1 MAGSRRLGSDFED
14 EAAELLIEKGFTIV
28 TRRFKA
34 KKGELD
40 LVALEG
46 DQLVFVEVKQRKA
59 GYIPEE
65 SISRQKIERLYSAAR
80 EYLVKTDQPEREFR
94 FDVVA
99 IGFNETRH
107 HRDVFRDHVDLGQP
121 EEFDDDPSEDC

>member
-1 MAGSRRLGSDFED
+1 MRESRRLGSDFED
-14 EAAELLIEKGFTIV
+14 KAAELLIEKGFTVV

-40 LVALEG
+40 LVALDG
-46 DQLVFVEVKQRKA
+46 DHLVFVEVKQRRA

-80 EYLVKTDQPEREFR
+80 EYLIKTDQPEREFR
-94 FDVVA
+94 FDVIA
-99 IGFNETRH
+99 IGSNETRH
-107 HRDVFRDHVDLGQP
+107 HLDVFRDRVDLGP
-121 EEFDDDPSEDC
+121 ADEHDDPLNDR